1 MRKEY
6 DIRGGERGK
15 FYGKVTGT
23 RIIQSAGAKARTPK
37 AVKGKGDFHEAI
49 SLLSRVRPHMRD
61 TQVAEK
67 LKGKIDEFLERVA
80 T

>member
-23 RIIQSAGAKARTPK
+23 RVIRATGAKANSSKTAQGK
-37 AVKGKGDFHEAI
+37 DDFDEAVSAGRKREELTKE
-49 SLLSRVRPHMRD
+49 
-61 TQVAEK
+61 
-67 LKGKIDEFLERVA
+67 
-80 T
+80 